1 MRDTYDQNVIVM
13 ADPHIVS
20 QMEDNKQGVVF
31 YITEEAVNNA
41 RKHAEASHI
50 WVRLHPLDAGLAIL
64 EIEDDGGGFD
74 LEDVDS
80 EYEKRGSLGMI
91 NMRERAELVNGRV
104 KIDSALG
111 RGTRVS
117 VIIPLNEDAIERVRR
132 TL

>member
-1 MRDTYDQNVIVM
+1 
-13 ADPHIVS
+13 
-20 QMEDNKQGVVF
+20 
-31 YITEEAVNNA
+31 
-41 RKHAEASHI
+41 
-50 WVRLHPLDAGLAIL
+50 VRLHPLDAGLAIL

-117 VIIPLNEDAIERVRR
+117 VIIPVI
-132 TL
+132 